1 MSHGRMACVVGNE
14 LWTRPMTADIKRE
27 AVALYPAIEP
37 YEVGRLKVGDGHSLY
52 YEQSGRPDGKA
63 ALVLHGGPGSGS
75 TPAARRE
82 FDPHSWRVVLFDQRG
97 CGCSTPHASIPEADL
112 STNTTAHL
120 IADIERLRTALGIE
134 RWLVRGSSWGSVLAL
149 AYAEQHPERVS
160 EMVLAGVG
168 SGRRV
173 ETELMTRGLG
183 RLFPEAWA
191 RFRDMVP
198 PAERDGDLAAAYNPL
213 LFHPDA
219 NVREQAARAW
229 CDWES
234 AMLPTARGPHP
245 RYDSPQFRMA
255 FARLVTHYWSN
266 ASWLEEGQL
275 LRNAQRL
282 ADIPGTIVQGRLDLT
297 NLAGIPWELAASWPG
312 SRLVIVEES
321 GHEGGAELTRVV
333 VAAIASYRVPAT
345 RERSD

>member
-1 MSHGRMACVVGNE
+1 
-14 LWTRPMTADIKRE
+14 
-27 AVALYPAIEP
+27 
-37 YEVGRLKVGDGHSLY
+37 
-52 YEQSGRPDGKA
+52 
-63 ALVLHGGPGSGS
+63 
-75 TPAARRE
+75 
-82 FDPHSWRVVLFDQRG
+82 
-97 CGCSTPHASIPEADL
+97 
-112 STNTTAHL
+112 
-120 IADIERLRTALGIE
+120 
-134 RWLVRGSSWGSVLAL
+134 
-149 AYAEQHPERVS
+149 
-160 EMVLAGVG
+160 MVLAGVG

>member
-1 MSHGRMACVVGNE
+1 MEKWPESPATGSLRARSQ
-14 LWTRPMTADIKRE
+14 TTADAQRE
-27 AVALYPAIEP
+27 AVTLYPAIEP
-37 YEVGRLKVGDGHSLY
+37 YDVAMLEVGDGHSLY
-52 YEQSGRPDGKA
+52 YEQSGKPDGKP

-82 FDPHSWRVVLFDQRG
+82 FDPDYWRVVLFDQRG
-97 CGCSTPHASIPEADL
+97 CGRSTPHSSIPQADL
-112 STNTTAHL
+112 STNTTPHL
-120 IADIERLRTALGIE
+120 IADIERLRFALGIE
-134 RWLVRGSSWGSVLAL
+134 KWLVRGSSWGSVLAL
-149 AYAEQHPERVS
+149 AYAEQHPKRVS

-191 RFRDMVP
+191 RLRDRVP
-198 PAERDGDLAAAYNPL
+198 PAERDGDLAAAYNRQ
-213 LFHPDA
+213 LFHPDT
-219 NVREQAARAW
+219 NVRDQAARAW

-245 RYDSPQFRMA
+245 RYDNPQFRLA

-266 ASWLEEGQL
+266 ASWLEEDQL
-275 LRNAQRL
+275 LRNAGRL

-297 NLAGIPWELAASWPG
+297 NLAGTPWELAAAWPS

-321 GHEGGAELTRVV
+321 GHEGGEELTRAV
-333 VAAIASYRVPAT
+333 VAAIAGYSRAYP
-345 RERSD
+345 